1 MINKMRKL
9 TKSDNFSYFIRYFA
23 VFTLIFISM
32 TAIIFQLMRS
42 TMYRSTDI
50 QFDKIKQHPDLV
62 LNFAAARMLNP
73 DSEIILQHESNQ
85 GNASANTLPDDTDGG
100 PGEPI
105 RLGTNFHVLLYNSAG
120 ELVNSD
126 VFSGL
131 SELAF
136 DKESLKNVKEVSVE
150 GPFGDDD
157 FRYTTLEL
165 PSEVMEKYSSLDLK
179 YATICVNVSQIKMSI
194 QTYERTVAIVMVSF
208 WFISL
213 FASLYLAQLSMR
225 PILLSYQKQKDFVE
239 NASHELRTPLTV
251 LQNRLEGLFRHPNAT
266 IIESSESIASSL
278 DEVRNM
284 RILTSN
290 LLNLA
295 RRDDGFQ
302 IVMDDLDPQY
312 LEEIFDNFNII
323 AEESGKDLL
332 VTNHIK
338 QPIRTDKAL
347 LKQLLTIIFDNAL
360 KYTGDDGQI
369 SIQARVKDKF
379 AYFTVADNGI
389 GISQDD
395 KTKVFDRFYRVD
407 KARTRQKGGFGL
419 GLSLAKQISDSLKGE
434 ISIRDNQPTGTIFE
448 IKIPR

>member
-1 MINKMRKL
+1 M
-9 TKSDNFSYFIRYFA
+9 
-23 VFTLIFISM
+23 
-32 TAIIFQLMRS
+32 
-42 TMYRSTDI
+42 
-50 QFDKIKQHPDLV
+50 
-62 LNFAAARMLNP
+62 
-73 DSEIILQHESNQ
+73 
-85 GNASANTLPDDTDGG
+85 
-100 PGEPI
+100 
-105 RLGTNFHVLLYNSAG
+105 YNSAG

-150 GPFGDDD
+150 GSFGDDD

-278 DEVRNM
+278 AEVRNM

-360 KYTGDDGQI
+360 KYTRDDGQI

-389 GISQDD
+389 GISHDD

>member
-1 MINKMRKL
+1 M
-9 TKSDNFSYFIRYFA
+9 
-23 VFTLIFISM
+23 
-32 TAIIFQLMRS
+32 
-42 TMYRSTDI
+42 
-50 QFDKIKQHPDLV
+50 
-62 LNFAAARMLNP
+62 
-73 DSEIILQHESNQ
+73 
-85 GNASANTLPDDTDGG
+85 
-100 PGEPI
+100 
-105 RLGTNFHVLLYNSAG
+105 
-120 ELVNSD
+120 
-126 VFSGL
+126 
-131 SELAF
+131 
-136 DKESLKNVKEVSVE
+136 
-150 GPFGDDD
+150 
-157 FRYTTLEL
+157 
-165 PSEVMEKYSSLDLK
+165 
-179 YATICVNVSQIKMSI
+179 
-194 QTYERTVAIVMVSF
+194 
-208 WFISL
+208 
-213 FASLYLAQLSMR
+213 
-225 PILLSYQKQKDFVE
+225 E

-290 LLNLA
+290 LLSLA
-295 RRDDGFQ
+295 RRDDGFH
-302 IVMDDLDPQY
+302 IVMDDLNPQY

-434 ISIRDNQPTGTIFE
+434 ISIHDNQPTGTIFE